1 MTLDLSESRAFL
13 TGERSPGIF
22 ASLCAVVGVGLGSP
36 LSWPAALYPPGQ
48 SLPSSFCWEAGEW
61 AQGQARVWMVASSA
75 RSLLFNIKSRAR
87 NCIKTCI
94 IIPEE
99 GRAQPLVIAGLL

>member
-1 MTLDLSESRAFL
+1 
-13 TGERSPGIF
+13 
-22 ASLCAVVGVGLGSP
+22 
-36 LSWPAALYPPGQ
+36 
-48 SLPSSFCWEAGEW
+48 
-61 AQGQARVWMVASSA
+61 MVASSA

>member
-1 MTLDLSESRAFL
+1 M
-13 TGERSPGIF
+13 
-22 ASLCAVVGVGLGSP
+22 VGVGLGSP
-36 LSWPAALYPPGQ
+36 SFLDGSPVPPGQ

-61 AQGQARVWMVASSA
+61 AQGQAGVWMVASSA